1 MKKSL
6 LLSLVGLTLLST
18 TAVARDRIVDGI
30 PDDQVIESVG
40 MTGRPGYATTAA
52 LLAEEGDADLTL
64 VIIEAQGAA
73 NYLVVRNNQ
82 LGLSIENPVGT
93 NPRLAINGSGS
104 LLLSQDNENFSAARG
119 QWRRTLTMTYR
130 DGEYVLSG
138 FTLNYYDRLNGKT
151 DVCDYNLLSGR
162 GILNGRQVR
171 ILTQPAN
178 ISNLTD
184 SDKLYT
190 CKGW

>member
-6 LLSLVGLTLLST
+6 LLSLVGLTLLSST
-18 TAVARDRIVDGI
+18 VVARERMVDGI
-30 PDDQVIESVG
+30 PDDQVIQSVG

-73 NYLVVRNNQ
+73 NYLVVSNNK

-93 NPRLAINGSGS
+93 NPRLAINEFGS
-104 LLLSQDNENFSAARG
+104 LLLSQDNEGFSTRG
-119 QWRRTLTMTYR
+119 KWHRTLTVSYR
-130 DGEYVLSG
+130 AGQYVLSG
-138 FTLNYYDRLNGKT
+138 FTLRYRDTLTGKT
-151 DVCDYNLLSGR
+151 DVCDYNLLSGK
-162 GILNGRQVR
+162 GVLNGRRVN

-178 ISNLTD
+178 IADLDD
-184 SDKLYT
+184 SEKLYT
-190 CKGW
+190 CRGW